1 MLCFEDCNIVSNII
15 KFCND
20 CLENPNSLQ
29 KKIYTRCSNI
39 HTCRLRHLK
48 INNAKNLLL
57 FKFPG
62 LKKVL
67 KTY

>member
-29 KKIYTRCSNI
+29 KKSIPDVVIYI
-39 HTCRLRHLK
+39 LADYD
-48 INNAKNLLL
+48 I
-57 FKFPG
+57 
-62 LKKVL
+62 
-67 KTY
+67 